1 MPNSTE
7 LLEHGA
13 AGGAGATRSLSGQ
26 ATGWRHRLGIPTRE
40 RFAYLADLL
49 RELVLRD
56 LKLRYKRTFLGV
68 AWSLVNPLS
77 QWLVLAFIFRSVLN
91 IQIDRYLSFL
101 FTGIL
106 AWSWLQSSL
115 ASCATCV
122 LDNASLLRRPGF
134 PAPIL
139 PVVVVTTHFVQL
151 LFSVPILLLAASFD
165 GEPLSVALVMLPV
178 VMAFEFFFLL
188 GLGFFLST
196 LHVVYRDTKHLLDV
210 GLMLAFYLTPVF
222 YDASSIPAP
231 FDVAFELN
239 PMLYLLEAY
248 RDIVVW
254 GRIPEWRTLT
264 ILLLLSSVSFVL
276 GYGHFRKRRFTIT
289 EEF

>member
-1 MPNSTE
+1 VSNSNDVIEAASAGRAGVMPPAPSI
-7 LLEHGA
+7 GW
-13 AGGAGATRSLSGQ
+13 AGRF
-26 ATGWRHRLGIPTRE
+26 GIPSPA

-106 AWSWLQSSL
+106 AWSWLQASL
-115 ASCATCV
+115 SSCATCV
-122 LDNASLLRRPGF
+122 LDNVSLLRRPGF

-151 LFSVPILLLAASFD
+151 LFSIPILLLAASFD
-165 GEPLSVALVMLPV
+165 GEPLSPALVLLPL

-188 GLGFFLST
+188 GLGYFLST

-231 FDVAFELN
+231 FNLAYKLN

-248 RDIVVW
+248 RDIVVY
-254 GRIPEWRTLT
+254 GRFPGWPTLS
-264 ILLLLSSVSFVL
+264 ILLAMSVSSFVL
-276 GYGHFRKRRFTIT
+276 GYLHFRRRRPSLE